1 MATTVDASG
10 GDDECM
16 NRDMT
21 NEEMDAHIANEPE
34 FGPLKDAG
42 ACSLVGGA
50 VAGGFSCHDSF
61 LDSATIQLLSEG
73 VEGNLCMFCAGACAT
88 AGDYCCGTPP
98 APVYYA
104 DKTVNDCTCKD
115 TFVYEGVTYDTCTDV
130 DSEGA
135 PWCEVTDDCVDGY
148 DSYVGM
154 GTFDYC
160 IETDAPSSPPPSPYT
175 GCQDVDEATLGEEWS
190 PIIETYGTACSL
202 VRVLGGMD
210 DGALTCDTE
219 LADSPSM
226 QSAAPGVSGTL
237 QEVCPRSCGC
247 PEEEEDDDCVDDT
260 SVAGPEWAPII
271 AMGGCNMLPTML
283 SLGLT
288 CDSDLGENAVV
299 QGLAPGVSGGV
310 RQFCGASCGGCV
322 EEEEACVD
330 DTSVAGPEW
339 APIIAMGGCNM
350 LPTMLSLGLTCD
362 SDLGGNAVVQGLAPG
377 VSGGVRQFCGAS
389 CGGCDA
395 PEAEEVVET
404 PVAEIETPGPD
415 PIDGPVTKPVK
426 KKKSKKDEVVLSAI
440 SSSCVSKFATLFQ
453 DCVSNIVQ
461 KPIQK
466 CLAEITGQSLKAVSK
481 EMKKDA
487 KTACKWLAKEVKP
500 QVEAAMGGGGS
511 SKAAKKALKKADKQC
526 KKMPAKKCGKGKS
539 KKVCESKGKGKKAKC
554 GAIGM

>member
-288 CDSDLGENAVV
+288 CDSDLG
-299 QGLAPGVSGGV
+299 
-310 RQFCGASCGGCV
+310 
-322 EEEEACVD
+322 
-330 DTSVAGPEW
+330 
-339 APIIAMGGCNM
+339 
-350 LPTMLSLGLTCD
+350 
-362 SDLGGNAVVQGLAPG
+362 GNAVVQGLAPG

-466 CLAEITGQSLKAVSK
+466 CIAELTGQSLKAVSK
-481 EMKKDA
+481 EMKKNA
-487 KTACKWLAKEVKP
+487 ATACKWLSKEVKP